1 MPPDFGPRSILDKG
15 HFLALLGDLTIVE
28 MPGPG
33 SVAYCAKLFA
43 DAGARVLKVEP
54 PEGDSDRAR
63 PGPSVAGS
71 SAHFLAFNTGKT
83 SRVVDPAE
91 AGFGS
96 ELDALISTA
105 DLLLLGGPGDDP
117 YGAGERAAEW
127 SERHPSLVVT
137 QVTPFGAFGPRASW
151 VSSALVQYASSC
163 WMHVTGQPDREP
175 LAPGGSLAESIPG
188 VGAASASL
196 MALWW
201 RDHGG
206 GAGQVVDISAQ
217 EVMLLC
223 QPYLEVGYAYTGT
236 SRTRNGMPFP
246 MTIVRAADGYLGVNV
261 LTQTQWELLC
271 AYMGRPEL
279 IQDARLGDPR
289 GRARHAHELTDLVA
303 GWAADKERTPVFLEG
318 QSWRIPLGY
327 VPHLNEIRRMAP
339 HQSRAFLA
347 PVDQN
352 GTVVDYPGLPFTV
365 DSHRCAVAAA
375 PTLADGPIDRVPGI
389 RPRTARSSPSTT
401 AAPVDGPLS
410 GVRVVD
416 LSMYWSGPLA
426 ADLLAQYGAEVIKVE
441 SLQRVDGWRG
451 MAADPGIERS
461 NIFNGVNLNKLGI
474 TLDLTSEAGRDL
486 LKPLV
491 QRADVLIENFSP
503 RVMGNFGLTDEV
515 LHGWRPNLIILSMP
529 AFGQS
534 GPWRDFVGF
543 APTIEQLSGLPELT
557 GYPDGPPVLTGH
569 SVADPCAGLFGAF
582 AALAVLRHRTTTS
595 GGAHIDLSQ
604 LEAMTSLLGPELVA
618 EQLGGAAPRRV
629 GNSDPDVSPSGCY
642 PAAGHDNWIVITAG
656 PPDAWAG
663 LDAAAGRRWGDD
675 PRFASPEARRRHAGE
690 LDRLI
695 GAWTWRYDAESL
707 AGRLQ
712 AHRVAAAP
720 VATGMS
726 IYHDAHL
733 AARGSTKE
741 INRAFVGP
749 VRYPV
754 LPFKFSRTPG
764 NVGRAGPTLGQ
775 DNHAILADLLGVPEA
790 RLAALRADRVIG
802 ESIETV

>member
-1 MPPDFGPRSILDKG
+1 
-15 HFLALLGDLTIVE
+15 LALLGDLIVVE
-28 MPGPG
+28 LPGPG

-63 PGPSVAGS
+63 PGPSVGGS
-71 SAHFLAFNTGKT
+71 SAHFLAFNTGKS
-83 SRVVDPAE
+83 SRLIDPGQ
-91 AGFGS
+91 AGFRS
-96 ELDALISTA
+96 DLDALISTA

-117 YGAGERAAEW
+117 YGAGEQAAEW
-127 SERHPSLVVT
+127 AERHPSLVVT
-137 QVTPFGAFGPRASW
+137 QITPFGAFGPRASW
-151 VSSALVQYASSC
+151 TSSTLVQCASSC
-163 WMHVTGQPDREP
+163 WMRVTGQPDRQP
-175 LAPGGSLAESIPG
+175 LATGGTLAESIPG
-188 VGAASASL
+188 LGAASASL

-206 GAGQVVDISAQ
+206 GTGQMVDISAQ

-236 SRTRNGMPFP
+236 SRTRHGMPFP

-271 AYMGRPEL
+271 AYMGRPQL
-279 IQDARLGDPR
+279 IHDERLGDPR
-289 GRARHAHELTDLVA
+289 RRAGHAPELTDLVA
-303 GWAADKERTPVFLEG
+303 EWAADKPRTPVFLEG

-327 VPHLNEIRRMAP
+327 VPHLDEIRHIPQHEAR
-339 HQSRAFLA
+339 SFFA

-352 GTVVDYPGLPFTV
+352 GTTVEYPGLPFLV

-375 PTLADGPIDRVPGI
+375 PALGAGPIDPI
-389 RPRTARSSPSTT
+389 SKTRPLAARSSPPTT
-401 AAPVDGPLS
+401 AVSSEGPLS
-410 GVRVVD
+410 GLRVVD

-426 ADLLAQYGAEVIKVE
+426 ADLLAQFGAEVIKVE

-451 MAADPGIERS
+451 MAGDPGIERS
-461 NIFNGVNLNKLGI
+461 NLFNGVNLNKLGI

-515 LHGWRPNLIILSMP
+515 LHDWQPNLIILSMP

-557 GYPDGPPVLTGH
+557 GYPEGPPVLTGH

-582 AALAVLRHRTTTS
+582 AALAVLRRRRATA

-618 EQLGGAAPRRV
+618 EQLGAPAPRRA
-629 GNSDPDVSPSGCY
+629 GNSDPLVSPSGCY
-642 PAAGHDNWIVITAG
+642 PAAGQDEWIVMTAG
-656 PPDAWAG
+656 TTGAWAG
-663 LDAAAGRRWGDD
+663 LNAVAGRHWGED
-675 PRFASPEARRRHAGE
+675 PRFASPESRRRHAGE
-690 LDRLI
+690 LDQLI
-695 GAWTWRYDAESL
+695 GAWTSLHDAESL

-712 AHRVAAAP
+712 AHRVAAAA
-720 VATGMS
+720 VATPQSVYTDG
-726 IYHDAHL
+726 HL

-741 INRAFVGP
+741 IHRPYVGA

-764 NVGRAGPTLGQ
+764 TVSQAGPTLGQ
-775 DNHAILADLLGVPEA
+775 DNDKILGELLGVPEA

-802 ESIETV
+802 ESLETSGSASNSTPASP